1 MYARSTT
8 IQGDPQ
14 YIDEGMKYVHDEV
27 MPAVT
32 QMDGCVGISMLAD
45 RGSGRCIVTTS
56 WADEMAMRGS
66 AEGVRTLRE
75 RTTESFH
82 GNAEVAEWEIAVLHR
97 MHPTGDG
104 ACTRVMWTRGDPG
117 NLERTIDMFRMSIL
131 PRLEELDGFCSVS
144 LMVDRTSGR
153 CATAATY
160 DTRDAMAR
168 ALAPVTAMRE
178 ELAAAT
184 NMEIT
189 EVAEFDLVLAHL
201 RVPETV

>member
-14 YIDEGMKYVHDEV
+14 YLDDGMMYVHDEV

-75 RTTESFH
+75 RAADIFH

-97 MHPTGDG
+97 MHASGDG

-117 NLERTIDMFRMSIL
+117 NLDRMIDSFRMSVL
-131 PRLEELDGFCSVS
+131 PRLEELTGFCSVS

-153 CATAATY
+153 CATATTY
-160 DTRDAMAR
+160 DTRDAMAQ

-178 ELAAAT
+178 EFTTAT
-184 NMEIT
+184 GMEIT
-189 EVAEFDLVLAHL
+189 EVLEFDLVLAHL